1 MNNTTPV
8 TPWGG
13 PDGIHSMLDELA
25 STRPEFVSNRPEQ
38 RESNTRVA
46 PSVRVTETDAPCI
59 VAMQKMLRDAPE
71 APISLAQGI
80 VHWSPPS
87 LALEAAQA
95 AVMLPATS
103 AYGAD
108 DGNPELRSMLKTK
121 IAEQNG
127 LTKSEIMV
135 TTGANQAFVN
145 VVLTLLDA
153 GDTAM
158 LFKPYYFNH
167 IMALQMCGGGQPERE
182 VIFGP
187 TDGKMLPDVVALEK
201 VLRERKASDH
211 PVKMLVFTSPNN
223 PTGMILPRS
232 TLESISELCVKF
244 GVWLV
249 MDNTYEEFTYDGN
262 EHAAIEGDHVL
273 NIFSFSKA
281 YGLMGWRI
289 GYLAYPPA
297 LAPQLLKVQD
307 TIPICPCQ
315 ISQHAAI
322 GALTAGHSWVQEHV
336 TNLGPNL
343 LAVREALSPLGEG
356 AVTGGE
362 GAIYLMC
369 RLPPQY
375 INDVEVVKWMAY
387 KHGVCLIPGH

>member
-1 MNNTTPV
+1 
-8 TPWGG
+8 
-13 PDGIHSMLDELA
+13 
-25 STRPEFVSNRPEQ
+25 
-38 RESNTRVA
+38 
-46 PSVRVTETDAPCI
+46 
-59 VAMQKMLRDAPE
+59 
-71 APISLAQGI
+71 
-80 VHWSPPS
+80 
-87 LALEAAQA
+87 
-95 AVMLPATS
+95 
-103 AYGAD
+103 
-108 DGNPELRSMLKTK
+108 
-121 IAEQNG
+121 
-127 LTKSEIMV
+127 MV

-375 INDVEVVKWMAY
+375 LNDVEVVKWMAY